1 MAIVRIVSTALV
13 AAVALVAAGCGEKS
27 QDAPLKSGKY
37 QGKPDTRPWE
47 GDALAFGAG
56 DFKRGDKAAWE
67 SALKSRAQA
76 QNEYVR
82 IK

>member
-13 AAVALVAAGCGEKS
+13 AALALVAAGCGEKA

-47 GDALAFGAG
+47 GDALAFGTG
-56 DFKRGDKAAWE
+56 DHKRGDKAAWE
-67 SALKSRAQA
+67 SALRTRAQG